1 MLAFKQGIE
10 IKLMPETK
18 ILAKHKSTKPYSNM
32 SQVINV
38 FKISEDPMGFAS
50 KRILT
55 KEDMKFLTMIK
66 VIAERLKVLDDVRGN
81 NL

>member
-1 MLAFKQGIE
+1 
-10 IKLMPETK
+10 
-18 ILAKHKSTKPYSNM
+18 M

-66 VIAERLKVLDDVRGN
+66 VTAERLKVLDYVSGN
-81 NL
+81 SIVIKWLERKNQ